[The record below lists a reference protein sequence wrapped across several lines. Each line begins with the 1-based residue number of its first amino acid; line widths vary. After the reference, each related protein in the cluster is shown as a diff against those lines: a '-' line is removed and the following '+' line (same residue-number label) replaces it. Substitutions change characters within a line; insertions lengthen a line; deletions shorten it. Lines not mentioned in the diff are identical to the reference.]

1 MDKMFK
7 NFLKF
12 FIVGC
17 IAFGIDITSYFA
29 LLLLDFPSA
38 IAKSISFILGVSV
51 GYILNSLFTFNNSQL
66 AATELKKYILL
77 YLGSMFINMT
87 LNEYFLSFLR
97 DPALGNHS
105 LLIAV
110 LLATSVSLL
119 INFFGLRY
127 YVFKK

>member
-1 MDKMFK
+1 MDNIFK
-7 NFLKF
+7 NFIKF
-12 FIVGC
+12 FVVGC
-17 IAFGIDITSYFA
+17 IAFGTDIISYFA
-29 LLLLDFPSA
+29 LLSLDFPSA
-38 IAKSISFILGVSV
+38 IAKSISFMLGVAV

-66 AATELKKYILL
+66 VATELKKYILL
-77 YLGSMFINMT
+77 YLGSMLVNMT

-97 DPALGNHS
+97 DSTLSNHS

-110 LLATSVSLL
+110 LLATTVSLL